1 MTALL
6 AVSGLAVLRG
16 ERLLFRDIE
25 FALNA
30 GDCLLIEGANGSG
43 KTSLLRVVAGLM
55 PPDSGEI
62 RWRGS
67 ETRLEPQVFRAA
79 LAWHGHKSGL
89 KQDLTLIENLRCEAA
104 LRPTRSLAPDD
115 LLGPLALSALTELP
129 LRVLSA
135 GQQRR
140 VALARLLMTDVP
152 LWLLDEPFTNLDRA
166 GQALVNDLVRRH
178 LAQGG
183 VCVMAAHR
191 GVSADLPTARL
202 SLS

>member
-6 AVSGLAVLRG
+6 SVSDLAVLRG
-16 ERLLFRDIE
+16 ERLLFRQIE
-25 FALNA
+25 FALQA
-30 GDCLLIEGANGSG
+30 GDCLLVEGDNGSG

-62 RWRGS
+62 RWRGA
-67 ETRLEPQVFRAA
+67 ETRREPQVFREA
-79 LAWHGHKSGL
+79 LAWYGHKSGL

-115 LLGPLALSALTELP
+115 VLGPLALTALTGLP

-166 GQALVNDLVRRH
+166 GQALVNDLIGRH
-178 LAQGG
+178 LELGG
-183 VCVMAAHR
+183 VCVLAAHR
-191 GVSADLPTARL
+191 GVSADLPTQRL
-202 SLS
+202 SL